1 MTRHQWLEA
10 TRWLLARH
18 PTEFQFWADSMPRD
32 GTRAT
37 VESMG
42 SVLRGGIEEQMR
54 RAITAAFVT
63 AIGVGLLVAYKPNPG
78 RLATTTSP
86 SPPPSTA
93 PPAGNG
99 ATSTPAPSAAA
110 TPAPATVPGGSFT
123 GSDISTP
130 YGDVQVKAVVSGGR
144 LTKVQALQLPNDR
157 SRSVEISQYAEPILR
172 QEAIQAQSANIDAV
186 SGATYTSEAYSQSL
200 ANALQKAHLG

>member
-1 MTRHQWLEA
+1 
-10 TRWLLARH
+10 
-18 PTEFQFWADSMPRD
+18 
-32 GTRAT
+32 
-37 VESMG
+37 
-42 SVLRGGIEEQMR
+42 MR

-63 AIGVGLLVAYKPNPG
+63 AIGVGLLFAYKPNPQ
-78 RLATTTSP
+78 RLATFP
-86 SPPPSTA
+86 SSPPSTA
-93 PPAGNG
+93 PPAGDG
-99 ATSTPAPSAAA
+99 ATSTPAAPSAAA
-110 TPAPATVPGGSFT
+110 TPTPATVPGGSFT

-144 LTKVQALQLPNDR
+144 LVKVQALQLPNDR